1 MPEFNDADPDG
12 ATADE
17 MTDADVAEMDRRFA
31 GLVASGRLSEERL
44 RAAFDKR
51 FPPTPAAQ
59 EAWRARAPADEL
71 AGLLAKV
78 LKERDEAR
86 ARIGEMVL
94 GRDQLL
100 RDLAAVE
107 DERNVL
113 RGRGETASIRRM
125 DSEEARAF
133 WASVDRT
140 VEEVAKWPA
149 WMKRATI
156 SETGDCSAPPTASS
170 PPDALSRMVPVMR
183 RVRLVRLGTV
193 QSASVFAWGRTRIQ
207 FAAHQDAGKRL
218 GFGMLGAHGA
228 WVRASETDDQALNG

>member
-1 MPEFNDADPDG
+1 MRRACISARMPEFNDADPDG

-17 MTDADVAEMDRRFA
+17 TTDA
-31 GLVASGRLSEERL
+31 G
-44 RAAFDKR
+44 

-156 SETGDCSAPPTASS
+156 SETGDCSAPPA
-170 PPDALSRMVPVMR
+170 R
-183 RVRLVRLGTV
+183 
-193 QSASVFAWGRTRIQ
+193 W
-207 FAAHQDAGKRL
+207 
-218 GFGMLGAHGA
+218 
-228 WVRASETDDQALNG
+228 